1 MKYILYVASCLLLGF
16 GCTSDLPQA
25 VDGEVTI
32 FPDYEGVTVPQNI
45 APLNFKLPNE
55 QMEGKTLLKTPH
67 EELIVSSKD
76 GVFNIPISKW
86 KHLLQDAKGGEIEVA
101 VYFKNQQTDWKIKRF
116 AIYVSK
122 DSIDGYLTY
131 RRIYPG
137 YRMWGEMGIYQ
148 RSVENFVEKP
158 VISNRGTGN
167 SCVNCHS
174 FCAGNGNRM
183 MFHQRSNYAGTY
195 LVDGKNVE
203 KIAVE
208 ENGKPYGLTYPYW
221 HPSGKYIAFSSN
233 ETHQDFHYSD
243 KNRIEVYDMASDI
256 IIYNVEKRKAFTIPT
271 LSSLANY
278 ETFPTFTTDGKTL
291 LFCSADSVQM
301 PTEFRNVRYNLL
313 KIAFDPATGSF
324 ASQVDTLYN
333 ANKQGKSATFPRVSP
348 DGKYLLYTLSDYG
361 NFSIWHREA
370 DLKLLDLATGET
382 DSLSQVNSLDVE
394 SYHSWSSNSRWFVFA
409 SRRLDGQ
416 FTRPFIVHIDEQG
429 HCSKPF
435 LLPQESS
442 DYYDRSL
449 FSFNIPELS
458 KTATSIGEVALLKAS
473 KSLPTRKVELERYE
487 NQ

>member
-1 MKYILYVASCLLLGF
+1 
-16 GCTSDLPQA
+16 
-25 VDGEVTI
+25 
-32 FPDYEGVTVPQNI
+32 
-45 APLNFKLPNE
+45 
-55 QMEGKTLLKTPH
+55 
-67 EELIVSSKD
+67 
-76 GVFNIPISKW
+76 
-86 KHLLQDAKGGEIEVA
+86 
-101 VYFKNQQTDWKIKRF
+101 
-116 AIYVSK
+116 
-122 DSIDGYLTY
+122 
-131 RRIYPG
+131 
-137 YRMWGEMGIYQ
+137 MWGEMGIYQ

-195 LVDGKNVE
+195 LVDGRNVE

-278 ETFPTFTTDGKTL
+278 ETFPTFTTDGKAL
-291 LFCSADSVQM
+291 LFCSADSVRM

-370 DLKLLDLATGET
+370 DLKLLNLATGET
-382 DSLSQVNSLDVE
+382 DSLPQVNSLDVE

-435 LLPQESS
+435 LLPQESP

-458 KTATSIGEVALLKAS
+458 KTATSISEVDLLKAS
-473 KSLPTRKVELERYE
+473 KTLPTRKAELERFE
-487 NQ
+487 KQ